1 MSLILVITFFFIFF
15 ILNWLFFNP
24 SKTTSKPEEG
34 IISKASANSKAV
46 IDSKKRVIPTHK
58 PQKVMPIPY
67 EKLETEHI
75 AKSVASNQQVFPAK
89 KTQKV
94 VPNIYRE
101 LETEHIASTVT
112 SKKHRITHCYSCHTS
127 LNNRNH
133 KECESCGWISC
144 PVCNSCSPDCKT
156 KDKSTIDFEEVHSD
170 SSISNSQNDHEQHNA
185 WQTLKNKPVPVHEV
199 RAYFLSALERKG
211 SANPE
216 HLMVYAN
223 CLSEELRGNLL
234 KAIIFK
240 AIPSNLDEILDE
252 IELKK
257 FTISDA
263 LQQAIET
270 TMNTGT
276 RFENKINDMSSRFNN
291 KPGYYE
297 EDCDGSPYDFG
308 QDVFSASDGSPY
320 DYSDVYDDERR

>member
-1 MSLILVITFFFIFF
+1 MSLLFLFLVFF
-15 ILNWLFFNP
+15 ILYLLFFKP
-24 SKTTSKPEEG
+24 PKTTSKIEKDVV
-34 IISKASANSKAV
+34 SKTSSSVLINTKPV
-46 IDSKKRVIPTHK
+46 LDSKKQILPTQK
-58 PQKVMPIPY
+58 PQKAVPISY
-67 EKLETEHI
+67 G
-75 AKSVASNQQVFPAK
+75 
-89 KTQKV
+89 
-94 VPNIYRE
+94 E
-101 LETEHIASTVT
+101 LGTEHIASSVT
-112 SKKHRITHCYSCHTS
+112 SKKHRITHCYNCHTS

-133 KECESCGWISC
+133 KECESCGWIAC
-144 PVCNSCSPDCKT
+144 PICMSCSQHCET
-156 KDKSTIDFEEVHSD
+156 KYKSTLDQDDYDEVKSD
-170 SSISNSQNDHEQHNA
+170 SSISNTQNNRQPHKV
-185 WQTLKNKPVPVHEV
+185 WQTLKHKAVPVHEV
-199 RAYFLSALERKG
+199 KAYFLSALERKG
-211 SANPE
+211 SANHE
-216 HLMVYAN
+216 HLLVYAN

-320 DYSDVYDDERR
+320 DYSDVYDD